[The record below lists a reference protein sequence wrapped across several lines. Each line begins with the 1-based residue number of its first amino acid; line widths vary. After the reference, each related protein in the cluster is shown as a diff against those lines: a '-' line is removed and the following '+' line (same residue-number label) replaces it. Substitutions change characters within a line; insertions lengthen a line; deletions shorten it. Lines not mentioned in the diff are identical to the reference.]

1 MTDNGA
7 VGKTLPPK
15 RIRNAALRSRE
26 YLTEAE
32 VERLMRTARQ
42 RGRYG
47 VSDAAMIQTAY
58 RYGLRVSELCALRWD
73 QVDFVQ
79 GLLHVSRRKN
89 GTPSVHPLR
98 GPELRLLRQV
108 KRDSLP
114 SAYVFVSERD
124 GPMTAAGFRK
134 LLARTGRAAGF
145 GFGVHPHMLRHACG
159 YKLANDGCDARAIQ
173 HYLGHKS
180 IQHTVRYTRRSSGE
194 NA

>member
-1 MTDNGA
+1 MTDNEA

-15 RIRNAALRSRE
+15 RIKNAALRSRE
-26 YLTEAE
+26 YLTEGE
-32 VERLMRTARQ
+32 VERLIRTARQ

-47 VSDAAMIQTAY
+47 VRDAAMILMAY
-58 RYGLRVSELCALRWD
+58 RHGLRVCELCALRWD
-73 QVDFVQ
+73 QVDFTQ
-79 GLLHVSRRKN
+79 GLLHVGRRN
-89 GTPSVHPLR
+89 NTACVHLIRRPDLW
-98 GPELRLLRQV
+98 LLRQV

-114 SAYVFVSERD
+114 SAYVFVSERE
-124 GPMTAAGFRK
+124 GSMTAAGFRK
-134 LLARTGRAAGF
+134 LLARTGVAAGF

-180 IQHTVRYTRRSSGE
+180 IQHTVRYTQLSAGE